1 MRHSRPGWQFPLFM
15 GGGAGTVM
23 SMTRQQARRPAGLVV
38 IVALT
43 VVGALVA
50 LVVGR
55 AAAAEES
62 KKESSMSVAT
72 TQPAAAAPLGFT
84 VKDIDG
90 KDYDLSRHRGQVVM
104 IVNVASRCG
113 LTPQYEG
120 LQKLYDTYKDR
131 GLVVIGFPANNFK
144 GQEPGTD
151 EEIKSFC
158 TSKYGVTFPMMSKI
172 SVKGDDQHPLYK
184 QLTDPVTNGPMAGDI
199 GWNFTKFLV
208 GRDGKVLARFDSKV
222 KPDDA
227 KVIETVE
234 TALSAAPQ
242 R

>member
-1 MRHSRPGWQFPLFM
+1 
-15 GGGAGTVM
+15 
-23 SMTRQQARRPAGLVV
+23 MTRPHAPSRLPGLAVVVVAVV
-38 IVALT
+38 IVFGCGLF
-43 VVGALVA
+43 
-50 LVVGR
+50 
-55 AAAAEES
+55 AAFASAAEEG
-62 KKESSMSVAT
+62 KKESPMPAAA
-72 TQPAAAAPLGFT
+72 TQPAAAAEPLTFT

-90 KDYDLSRHRGQVVM
+90 NEYDLSKHRGQVVM
-104 IVNVASRCG
+104 IVNVASKCG
-113 LTPQYEG
+113 MTPQYEG

-131 GLVVIGFPANNFK
+131 GLVVVGFPANNFK

-151 EEIKSFC
+151 ADIKTFC

-184 QLTDPVTNGPMAGDI
+184 QLTDPSTNGPFAGEI

-208 GRDGKVLARFDSKV
+208 GRDGKVVARFDSKT

-234 TALSAAPQ
+234 TALGGAPQ
-242 R
+242 H